1 MRLGPGLTK
10 ETLRTTA
17 VSTPRRNSYQY
28 RRSLDLRGTPDANRI
43 QQISDSAGCRGSGFL
58 QLAGCPQAHDH
69 ANLVRVRVS
78 ISGFESAGLSR
89 RVKKVL
95 VEERRFS
102 AASDP
107 TQDLSFQPL

>member
-1 MRLGPGLTK
+1 MRLGPGLK
-10 ETLRTTA
+10 EKKSRTTA